1 MKFVGVCRP
10 GYGEQLRQEWK
21 EYVEKHPLQTNDG
34 DKMNIDEEYNSQPN
48 NSNIN
53 NTAERHFIL
62 IESETEDFSS
72 TAVRNCILSGNIA
85 EMEQMLDKNV
95 AEYIRAKNYFDYAE
109 ILKNTSDPRFKH

>member
-10 GYGEQLRQEWK
+10 GYGEQLRREWK
-21 EYVEKHPLQTNDG
+21 EYVETHPLPAPQNEELMRD
-34 DKMNIDEEYNSQPN
+34 IDDIIDSQPN

-72 TAVRNCILSGNIA
+72 TAVRECIIGGNFA
-85 EMEQMLDKNV
+85 EMEKMLHPRV
-95 AEYIRAKNYFDYAE
+95 AEYIRAKNYFNYAE
-109 ILKNTSDPRFKH
+109 ILKNT